1 LLKDRK
7 YASRVGR
14 AAPVFIASV
23 LEYLVAE
30 LVELA
35 GAAAHSAK
43 KKRITPRSLNL
54 AIRNDDEFQQ
64 LLQSATISGGG
75 VRPNILKQLQKKK
88 KAGHKKR
95 RSGSK
100 KSRRHK
106 KEKKSSSSK
115 HSKHSKSGKK
125 SKKHSSKKSKKG
137 SHAAAPAAATQNA

>member
-88 KAGHKKR
+88 KAHKKR

-106 KEKKSSSSK
+106 KEKKSGSSK

>member
-88 KAGHKKR
+88 KAHKKR